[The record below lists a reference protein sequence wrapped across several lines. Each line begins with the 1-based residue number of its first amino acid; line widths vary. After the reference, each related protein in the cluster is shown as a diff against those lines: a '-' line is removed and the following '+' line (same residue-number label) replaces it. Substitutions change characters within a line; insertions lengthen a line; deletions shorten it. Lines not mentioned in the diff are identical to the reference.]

1 MPLLKIHE
9 LGSES
14 QWGLWLVEESEE
26 LLAYEAMESA
36 PEEIVSPQ
44 KRLEYLAGRA
54 LIKKLVE
61 KNSLE
66 YAGLFKDEFGKPY
79 LKELPH
85 QISLS
90 HSYPYVAA
98 QIHPSY
104 AVGIDVEQPKEKLL
118 RIGSRVLSPSE
129 LADAGTDPI
138 KHCVYWC
145 AKEALYKIHGK
156 KGLHFNH
163 QLTLEPFALAPTG
176 ELVGT
181 ILLHEQNARVQ
192 LGYEVHRSYVLV
204 YTIP

>member
-1 MPLLKIHE
+1 MPLQKIHE

-26 LLAYEAMESA
+26 LLAYEALESA

-61 KNSLE
+61 KNGFE
-66 YAGLFKDEFGKPY
+66 YDGLFKDEFGKPY
-79 LKELPH
+79 LKELAH

-98 QIHPSY
+98 QIHPNT

-118 RIGSRVLSPSE
+118 RIGSRVLSPTE
-129 LADAGTDPI
+129 LADAGSDPI

-163 QLTLEPFALAPTG
+163 QLTLEPFSLAPSG
-176 ELVGT
+176 RLVGH
-181 ILLHEQNARVQ
+181 ILLEELNTRAT
-192 LGYEVHRSYVLV
+192 LGYEVNPEFVLV